1 MVESI
6 KISELPSRFEL
17 FQGKQGKSGSVGP
30 PGPAGSAGPPMS
42 VPPQGKCKVTNLYVD
57 PDTGKLVVEYSD
69 IPTP

>member
-1 MVESI
+1 MVTPLS
-6 KISELPSRFEL
+6 PNRFSL
-17 FQGKQGKSGSVGP
+17 FVGKQGKVGP
-30 PGPAGSAGPPMS
+30 PGESGETGPTGPPMS